1 MATTDPKPE
10 PKQEGAVASLAR
22 VMHGLGA
29 AQPIVVKDPDAI
41 ADAQVIIVP
50 RDKQVQDLKPF
61 LDAVRPFPR
70 RRQGTVRVRSTAS
83 LVALTNR
90 HRHEN
95 DTVLFAS
102 PDRQRPSV
110 TTIFDYHAP
119 TDNVNDASWAQHR
132 AVYSPELSEEWKA
145 WTGAHGKTLDQRAFA
160 EFIEDHVSDVI
171 VPPVEDE
178 KLAELAL
185 LVGGRYALPADLV
198 TLSRGLQVSSEV
210 KVRDAVT
217 LSSGEIAVT
226 YEESHRDGK
235 GAPLQ
240 VPNLFVLAI
249 PVFYAGP
256 LYRIPVRLRY
266 SLREGG
272 VKWSVHLY
280 RHDRVFDHAFEEICT
295 AVQVE
300 TGAPLFVGSP
310 E

>member
-1 MATTDPKPE
+1 METDTEVGKA
-10 PKQEGAVASLAR
+10 GGIASLAR
-22 VMHGLGA
+22 VMHGLSA
-29 AQPIVVKDPDAI
+29 AQAFHVKDPDGI
-41 ADAQVIIVP
+41 ADAQAVVVP
-50 RDKQVQDLKPF
+50 SDKKLLDLKPL
-61 LDAVRPFPR
+61 LDAARPFPR
-70 RRQGTVRVRSTAS
+70 RRVGVAKVRSTAS

-95 DTVLFAS
+95 DTVVFAW
-102 PDRQRPSV
+102 PDRRCPLL
-110 TTIFDYHAP
+110 TTIFDYHPP
-119 TDNVNDASWAQHR
+119 TDDVTSASWAQHR
-132 AVYSPELSEEWKA
+132 AVYAPELSEEWKA
-145 WTGAHGKTLDQRAFA
+145 WTGAHGKRLDQRSFA
-160 EFIEDHVSDVI
+160 EFVEDHVSDVI
-171 VPPVEDE
+171 VPPADDE

-266 SLREGG
+266 SLRDGG
-272 VKWSVHLY
+272 VQWSVHLY
-280 RHDRVFDHAFEEICT
+280 RHDRVFDHAFEEICST
-295 AVQVE
+295 VEAE